1 MGAGH
6 VLQRCRTVLLPLGPA
21 RMTAPSTVK
30 AAGRTD
36 HAGPTRVTVL
46 TPPGRGALAVVGV
59 AGPRACDLADRLFR
73 PQGGLPLAARADRSI
88 AVGTWHALPDAAGEQ
103 LLVVKQAV
111 DRLEIHCHGGT
122 AAAEAVLGSLEA
134 GGAIRQAWPDWLA
147 AGGADPIAIEALQA
161 LAVAAG
167 PRAARILGRQCSGA
181 LAAELSRIS
190 GLAPAD
196 RGLAVARLLRAARIG
211 LRLTEPWRVVVA
223 GAVNAGK
230 SSLVNAL
237 AGHARCI
244 VSPQA
249 GTTRDLVA
257 TRLVLGGW
265 EVDLVDTAGGREDT
279 AAASPTERAGIARA
293 AEAAAT
299 ADLVLRIVP
308 AGSPPPEPGPREI
321 VVITKADLAA
331 VAAAA
336 PMAVV
341 TSAVTGQGI
350 SELEARIVAALVPE
364 DTAEPG
370 LLDGPVPFTPRQV
383 GLVRKQS

>member
-1 MGAGH
+1 
-6 VLQRCRTVLLPLGPA
+6 
-21 RMTAPSTVK
+21 MTAPSTVK
-30 AAGRTD
+30 AADTID
-36 HAGPTRVTVL
+36 HAGPPRVAVL

-59 AGPRACDLADRLFR
+59 AGARACDLADRLFR
-73 PQGGLPLAARADRSI
+73 PRGGLPLAARADRSI

-103 LLVVKQAV
+103 LLVVRQAV

-122 AAAEAVLGSLEA
+122 AATEAVLGSLEA

-167 PRAARILGRQCSGA
+167 PRAAQILGRQCSGA
-181 LAAELSRIS
+181 LAAELSRIG
-190 GLAPAD
+190 GLVPAD
-196 RGLAVARLLRAARIG
+196 RGLAVARLLRAARVG
-211 LRLTEPWRVVVA
+211 LRLTVPWRVVVA

-244 VSPQA
+244 VSPQP

-265 EVDLVDTAGGREDT
+265 EVDLVDTAGGREDA

-299 ADLVLRIVP
+299 ADLVLRVAP

-321 VVITKADLAA
+321 VVITKADVCPDIPRFPGQAIAGTPL
-331 VAAAA
+331 
-336 PMAVV
+336 V

-350 SELEARIVAALVPE
+350 TALEARIVAALVPE

-370 LLDGPVPFTPRQV
+370 LLDGPVPFTARQMTFVRELAEGPRA
-383 GLVRKQS
+383 GW

>member
-1 MGAGH
+1 
-6 VLQRCRTVLLPLGPA
+6 
-21 RMTAPSTVK
+21 MTAPSTVP
-30 AAGRTD
+30 AAGTID
-36 HAGPTRVTVL
+36 HAGPTRVTVQ

-59 AGPRACDLADRLFR
+59 AGPRACELADRMFR
-73 PQGGLPLAARADRSI
+73 PRRGLPLATRADRSI

-167 PRAARILGRQCSGA
+167 PRAAQILGRQCSGA

-190 GLAPAD
+190 GLGPAD
-196 RGLAVARLLRAARIG
+196 RGLAVARLLRAARVG

-244 VSPQA
+244 VSPQP

-265 EVDLVDTAGGREDT
+265 EVDLVDTAGSREDT

-299 ADLVLRIVP
+299 ADLVLRVVP
-308 AGSPPPEPGPREI
+308 VGSPLPPPTQPEI
-321 VVITKADLAA
+321 VVLTKADLGQDGGLPTE
-331 VAAAA
+331 VT
-336 PMAVV
+336 V
-341 TSAVTGQGI
+341 TSAITGRGI
-350 SELEARIVAALVPE
+350 AALEARIVAALVPE
-364 DTAEPG
+364 DATEPG

>member
-1 MGAGH
+1 
-6 VLQRCRTVLLPLGPA
+6 
-21 RMTAPSTVK
+21 MTAPSTVK

-36 HAGPTRVTVL
+36 HAGPTRVSVL

-147 AGGADPIAIEALQA
+147 AGGADPITIEALQA

-167 PRAARILGRQCSGA
+167 PRAARILGRQLAGS

-196 RGLAVARLLRAARIG
+196 RSLAVARLLRAARVG

-244 VSPQA
+244 VSPQP

-265 EVDLVDTAGGREDT
+265 EVDLVDTAGGREDA

-293 AEAAAT
+293 AEAVAT
-299 ADLVLRIVP
+299 ADLVLRVVP

-321 VVITKADLAA
+321 VVITKADLAS

-383 GLVRKQS
+383 RELRRLASP